1 MEKTVKKIDRR
12 IKKTKRLLRE
22 GLTRLMQAKSIN
34 DITVKELA
42 DSVDINRGTFY
53 LYYKDIYDMLD
64 KVETEMMEEFNE
76 LLQSYSVEKVVMQPL
91 ILLENI
97 FVFIADNADI
107 CIALLSKNGDIGFI
121 KKLTHFLHEKC
132 LKDWIQISHNV
143 DETHFE
149 YAYSYFIYGSVGL
162 IETWLNDGMKNTP
175 QEMAV
180 LLWDLIMNGITLPNS
195 VDSSHAN

>member
-22 GLTRLMQAKSIN
+22 GLTRLIQTKSIN
-34 DITVKELA
+34 DITVKELT
-42 DSVDINRGTFY
+42 DSIDINRGTFY

-76 LLQSYSVEKVVMQPL
+76 LLLSYSVETVVMEPVQV
-91 ILLENI
+91 LENI
-97 FVFIADNADI
+97 LTFIADNADI
-107 CIALLSKNGDIGFI
+107 CVALLSKNGDIGFI
-121 KKLTHFLHEKC
+121 KKLTQFLHEKC
-132 LKDWIQISHNV
+132 LQDWITLSHNV

-175 QEMAV
+175 HEMAV
-180 LLWDLIMNGITLPNS
+180 LLQDLIMNGITIP
-195 VDSSHAN
+195 DSDHLSHTS